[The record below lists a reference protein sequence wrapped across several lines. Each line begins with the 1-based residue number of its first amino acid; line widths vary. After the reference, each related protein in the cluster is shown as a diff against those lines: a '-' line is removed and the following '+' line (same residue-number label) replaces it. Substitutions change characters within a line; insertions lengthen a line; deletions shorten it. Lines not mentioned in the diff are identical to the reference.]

1 MEISNPQLFTFILT
15 TLLLTITPGVDTFIV
30 IRNVLRGGWR
40 DGVFTSFGICTGLF
54 FHATLSVCGI
64 SIILINSAFLFNAV
78 KTVGALY
85 LVWLGIITIY
95 SATKNH
101 KTIEFTQSHSNFE
114 AVKFSKAFRE
124 GLLSNVLNPKSA
136 VFYMAFLP
144 QFIGPADSVFIKS
157 MLLTSIQFAIGIVW
171 LIILSSMIFRIKHY
185 LTTGPTR
192 RILNTISGSV
202 LIAFGV
208 KLGIQG
214 AK

>member
-1 MEISNPQLFTFILT
+1 MELSNSQLFTFVLT

-54 FHATLSVCGI
+54 FHATLSACGL
-64 SIILINSAFLFNAV
+64 SIILVHSAFLFNSI

-85 LVWLGIITIY
+85 LVWLGIITICN
-95 SATKNH
+95 ATKNH
-101 KTIEFTQSHSNFE
+101 KTIEFARRHSSFE
-114 AVKFSKAFRE
+114 AVEFSKSFRE
-124 GLLSNVLNPKSA
+124 GLLSNVLNPKPA

-144 QFIGPADSVFIKS
+144 QFIGPDDSVFVKS

-171 LIILSSMIFRIKHY
+171 LVTLSFTIFRIKRY

-202 LIAFGV
+202 LIAFGI

-214 AK
+214 TK

>member
-1 MEISNPQLFTFILT
+1 MEISNSQLFTFIVA
-15 TLLLTITPGVDTFIV
+15 TLLLTITPGIDTFIV

-54 FHATLSVCGI
+54 FHATLSACGL
-64 SIILINSAFLFNAV
+64 SIILVHSAFLFNSV

-95 SATKNH
+95 NATKNH
-101 KTIEFTQSHSNFE
+101 KTIEFAQRHSSFKP
-114 AVKFSKAFRE
+114 AKFGKSFRE
-124 GLLSNVLNPKSA
+124 GLLSNILNPKPA
-136 VFYMAFLP
+136 VFYLAFLP
-144 QFIGPADSVFIKS
+144 QFIGPADSVFVKS

-171 LIILSSMIFRIKHY
+171 LVTLSFTIFRIKHY
-185 LTTGPTR
+185 LTTGSTR

-202 LIAFGV
+202 LIAFGI

-214 AK
+214 TK

>member
-1 MEISNPQLFTFILT
+1 MEISNSQLFTFIVA
-15 TLLLTITPGVDTFIV
+15 TLLLTIAPGVDTFIV
-30 IRNVLRGGWR
+30 IRNVLRGGWL
-40 DGVFTSFGICTGLF
+40 DGVFTSLGICTGLF
-54 FHATLSVCGI
+54 FHATLSACGL
-64 SIILINSAFLFNAV
+64 SIILIHSAFLFNSV

-95 SATKNH
+95 NATKNH
-101 KTIEFTQSHSNFE
+101 KTIEFTQHHSSFKPVE
-114 AVKFSKAFRE
+114 FVKSFRE
-124 GLLSNVLNPKSA
+124 GILSNVLNPKPA

-144 QFIGPADSVFIKS
+144 QFIGPADSVFVKS

-171 LIILSSMIFRIKHY
+171 LVILSFTIFKIKRY

-202 LIAFGV
+202 LIAFGI

-214 AK
+214 TK